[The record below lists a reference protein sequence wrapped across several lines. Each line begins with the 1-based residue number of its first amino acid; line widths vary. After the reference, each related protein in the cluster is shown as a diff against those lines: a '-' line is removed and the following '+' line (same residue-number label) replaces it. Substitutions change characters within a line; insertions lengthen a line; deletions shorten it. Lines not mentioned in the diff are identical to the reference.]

1 MGVVILNVF
10 AAVWAEWALVSS
22 PFPYWVRLIPI
33 VVSLAII
40 ALYVPAI
47 RHAPEQTGDENRRRG
62 RLIGIASAAEGIAI
76 FVIANVLLNIGRFDQ
91 FAPAV
96 AIIVGLH
103 FIPLALGLPLRA
115 YLWMALVFVAIGL
128 WGFMLPST
136 VRVLTVGSAAAL
148 AMWVTTFAV
157 NRVRT

>member
-1 MGVVILNVF
+1 
-10 AAVWAEWALVSS
+10 
-22 PFPYWVRLIPI
+22 
-33 VVSLAII
+33 VSLLVVARY
-40 ALYVPAI
+40 APAI
-47 RHAPEQTGDENRRRG
+47 RRAPEQSSDEKGRRG

-76 FVIANVLLNIGRFDQ
+76 LVIANVLLNIGRFDQ

-103 FIPLALGLPLRA
+103 FIPLALGIPMRA
-115 YLWMALVFVAIGL
+115 YLWMALVFVTIGL
-128 WGFMLPST
+128 CGLILPIP

-148 AMWVTTFAV
+148 TMWFTTFAV